1 MRTSLGIILLA
12 ALVLGAGGAAADPPV
27 LGGPGGTAAAAGG
40 EADGATNGP
49 CVDVQVG
56 NERVPDY
63 ACINRQLRTQAEH
76 AHTVAP
82 LAAPPVDIRSSVTV
96 GTANTAAAQQM
107 LGNAFG
113 KSAQPQ
119 RPAPPAFVP
128 ALPHAGAH

>member
-1 MRTSLGIILLA
+1 MRSSSGIILLV
-12 ALVLGAGGAAADPPV
+12 ALTLGAGAAAADPPV
-27 LGGPGGTAAAAGG
+27 LGSSGGGS
-40 EADGATNGP
+40 TNGP

-56 NERVPDY
+56 NERLPDY
-63 ACINRQLRTQAEH
+63 DCINRQLRIQAEH
-76 AHTVAP
+76 AHTIAP
-82 LAAPPVDIRSSVTV
+82 LAAPPVDIQSSVTV